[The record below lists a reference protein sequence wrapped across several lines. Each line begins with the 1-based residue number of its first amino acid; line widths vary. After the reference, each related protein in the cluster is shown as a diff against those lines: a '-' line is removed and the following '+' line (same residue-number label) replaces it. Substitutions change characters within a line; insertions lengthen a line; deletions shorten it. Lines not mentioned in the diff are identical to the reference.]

1 MKKLFHYNEKGYS
14 LIEVL
19 AVIVILGIIASIG
32 LVSISNVIAVS
43 KDKTFVNNA
52 LAVVHA
58 ADLYLNDEKKEDK
71 NSVIKITYEDLYNL
85 NYINKFH
92 DPYTGNALTPSEDTY
107 VEVTDGKI
115 LTVCLNGENR
125 SLCTDIDKISVDLI
139 KVKIKVEN

>member
-52 LAVVHA
+52 LAIVHA
-58 ADLYLNDEKKEDK
+58 ADLYLNDEKLEDIF
-71 NSVIKITYEDLYNL
+71 SVSKITYQDLYNL
-85 NYINKFH
+85 NYLNEFS
-92 DPYTGNALTPSEDTY
+92 DPDTGNALPPSPSTY
-107 VEVTDGKI
+107 VDVIDGKI
-115 LTVCLNGENR
+115 SRVCLKGINR
-125 SLCTDIDKISVDLI
+125 SLCTPVDNI
-139 KVKIKVEN
+139 TVDQITIN